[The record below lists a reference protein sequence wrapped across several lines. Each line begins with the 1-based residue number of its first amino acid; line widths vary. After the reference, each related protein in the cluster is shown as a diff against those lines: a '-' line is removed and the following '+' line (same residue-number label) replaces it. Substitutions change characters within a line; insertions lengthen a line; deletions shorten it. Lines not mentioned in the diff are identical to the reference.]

1 MWMIS
6 HDGRLYIDG
15 TATNLDYTLRLAD
28 FDVEYNASG
37 VPEQYRADIEVDNKI
52 VTLEVNDPYKVRFGE
67 RIYLMNFERGEQGVR
82 LVVQIVRQPWQ
93 GVMVVGIVMMIFG
106 ALLMFLGGAKR

>member
-1 MWMIS
+1 
-6 HDGRLYIDG
+6 
-15 TATNLDYTLRLAD
+15 
-28 FDVEYNASG
+28 
-37 VPEQYRADIEVDNKI
+37 
-52 VTLEVNDPYKVRFGE
+52 
-67 RIYLMNFERGEQGVR
+67 MNFERGEQGVR